1 MFIGKYNKSLIVT
14 YMGVAFAIVGMYFAF
29 AAEAKY
35 SMICLVL
42 AGVCDLFDGKIARMC
57 KRTKDEISFGIQL
70 DSLADTINFVAFPVV
85 FGFSLGLNEWYHIV
99 GYILLAMAGVQRLS
113 HFNVLVGSK
122 EGDAPVKFYSGL
134 PVTSTS
140 VTFPFL
146 WLLSNWIG
154 TGTYSVAYIILV
166 YLTAFLFVL
175 NIKIP
180 KLKGIAYPIV
190 GVIALVGIIALF
202 LV

>member
-14 YMGVAFAIVGMYFAF
+14 YMGVMFAIIGMYFAF
-29 AAEAKY
+29 TSNAKF

-70 DSLADTINFVAFPVV
+70 DSLADTIDFVAFPVV
-85 FGFSLGLNEWYHIV
+85 FGLSLALNKWYHIL

-113 HFNVLVGSK
+113 HFNVLVGKK

-140 VTFPFL
+140 VTFPLL
-146 WLLSNWIG
+146 WLVSNWIG
-154 TGTYSVAYIILV
+154 TEPYHVAYIILV

-190 GVIALVGIIALF
+190 GAIALLGMIALF

>member
-1 MFIGKYNKSLIVT
+1 MFIGKYNRSLIVT

-29 AAEAKY
+29 QSNQKY
-35 SMICLVL
+35 AMICLVM

-57 KRTKDEISFGIQL
+57 KRTKDEKSFGIQL
-70 DSLADTINFVAFPVV
+70 DSLADTIDFVAFPVV
-85 FGFSLGLNEWYHIV
+85 FGLSMGLNKIYHII
-99 GYILLAMAGVQRLS
+99 GYILIAFAGVQRLA
-113 HFNVLVGSK
+113 HFNVLVGNK
-122 EGDAPVKFYSGL
+122 EDDGPVKFYSGL

-140 VTFPFL
+140 VTFPL
-146 WLLSNWIG
+146 IWLLSNWMG
-154 TGTYSVAYIILV
+154 EGTYHLVYILLI

-190 GVIALVGIIALF
+190 GIIAVVAIIGLF